1 MEFCDVGV
9 GQPGIARVRRR
20 ARCNLKTL
28 SSNNLDVYSERCR
41 RIDVCAV
48 ATLFWNA
55 IFFEMRGVLV
65 CLYSFNIYYQSRLQ
79 LQMQMQLRTA
89 SPGLIEQGA
98 QRKKLIKGG
107 YLQAACIR
115 GRRT

>member
-1 MEFCDVGV
+1 MCSRY
-9 GQPGIARVRRR
+9 I
-20 ARCNLKTL
+20 
-28 SSNNLDVYSERCR
+28 
-41 RIDVCAV
+41 
-48 ATLFWNA
+48 
-55 IFFEMRGVLV
+55 IFGCKIFEMRRLLM

-98 QRKKLIKGG
+98 QRKKQIKGG
-107 YLQAACIR
+107 YIQAACMQ